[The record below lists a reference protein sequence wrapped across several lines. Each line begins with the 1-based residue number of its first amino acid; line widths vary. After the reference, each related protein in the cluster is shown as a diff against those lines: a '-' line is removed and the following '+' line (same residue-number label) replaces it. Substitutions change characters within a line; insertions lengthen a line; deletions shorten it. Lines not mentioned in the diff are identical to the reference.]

1 MQKAIN
7 SKVRGLVSSIIF
19 ALVLILDLVMMF
31 GSPKSSRESIF
42 GAAKLWN
49 EDSNVI
55 PIICVLFVAVFVVN
69 VAVAV
74 VGSIVAFRGKK
85 THIWPST
92 ALLLSHILLLAS
104 NSAFE
109 ALKSNAVLIIALV
122 VSVGAVAFSFLCG
135 LFENKVEKGTGDTK
149 TKSYLS
155 LIGCISAFLSLTL
168 FFIPICNYRFKHAD
182 YNIFPMG
189 VFSPNEDSGINF
201 VLFLLMIAAAT
212 INAFFLSAGLKQHS
226 GEISA
231 FATKIRRVVNFNLIV
246 TGAYF
251 VAGVAICSFSN
262 GEDAFYSTSCYIPFV
277 IMSVVALANA
287 FVTRKIVSPEL
298 PETEKVFNKPKIE
311 LFVLGLAMSVV
322 TVIASLSNILTI
334 SFAEPSDIN
343 DIVVNGYDI
352 LMTYNSLESG
362 MQLVAF
368 IIMAAL
374 TVIIAL
380 AVASSVALIGK
391 SKFFYEITLA
401 EIICSAI
408 FSLLL
413 GLLGKYYEVVQHL
426 NEEVMKSIIE
436 SAGSPA
442 YVELDYRVS
451 SSSFIWFLIA
461 MVIIAVILIR
471 KPYSK
476 SAVGETPIAVN
487 GTLMDGSVS
496 TVSSGVVA
504 GVSSSKVA
512 GSSAVALTSAVGGQA
527 MTSAAVEKDPCPAFT
542 ELDKKVPAFTKATLV
557 RKESTYQSPTLPD
570 VVQFIVNYA
579 RDCRLHLSYTP
590 EDIATFVAGLG
601 ATRLTI
607 LQGMSG
613 TGKTSLPKIFSEAIL
628 GNCDIIEVESS
639 WRDKNELLGYYN
651 EFSKTY
657 TPKKF
662 TQALYK
668 ARLNPE
674 TVTFIVLDEMNLSR
688 IEYYFSDFLSLME
701 NEEDQR
707 EIKLLNVNLNRTE
720 DGKLVPYY
728 GLFEGHTIRIPRNVW
743 FVGTA
748 NRDESTF
755 EISDKVYDRAHT
767 MNFNKRAVKPLSYG
781 EPIAQRYLTVDTFMS
796 LLENAKSTVRFS
808 VDRYPLIKEVEA
820 LLEPYNISFGNRI
833 ANQIEV
839 FVSIYCSCFTDP
851 ASVLKDA
858 IEKILLSKVV
868 SKLEFKSVENK
879 AQLAAKFEKLG
890 LKRCSEFILKLNED

>member
-1 MQKAIN
+1 MKKAID
-7 SKVRGLVSSIIF
+7 SKVRGLILSIVF
-19 ALVLILDLVMMF
+19 ALVLVLDTVVML
-31 GSPKSSRESIF
+31 GSPKSSRDTIF
-42 GAAKLWN
+42 GAAKLWT
-49 EDSNVI
+49 EDSDVI
-55 PIICVLFVAVFVVN
+55 PVICVLFVAVFLVN

-74 VGSIVAFRGKK
+74 IGSIVAFRGKK
-85 THIWPST
+85 SHIWPSA
-92 ALLLSHILLLAS
+92 ALLLSHILLLS
-104 NSAFE
+104 SSFAFE
-109 ALKSNAVLIIALV
+109 VLKSNAVLIIALI
-122 VSVGAVAFSFLCG
+122 VSAGAVVFSFLCG
-135 LFENKVEKGTGDTK
+135 LSENKLEKTSGDAK
-149 TKSYLS
+149 AKGYLS

-168 FFIPICNYRFKHAD
+168 FFIPICNYSFKHAD
-182 YNIFPMG
+182 YDIFPMG

-212 INAFFLSAGLKQHS
+212 INAFLLSAGLKQRS
-226 GEISA
+226 GEVSV
-231 FATKIRRVVNFNLIV
+231 FAPKIRRVVNFNLIV

-251 VAGVAICSFSN
+251 VAGIAICSFSN
-262 GEDAFYSTSCYIPFV
+262 GEEAFYSTACYIPFI
-277 IMSVVALANA
+277 IMSLVALANA
-287 FVTRKIVSPEL
+287 FVTRGIVSAEL
-298 PETEKVFNKPKIE
+298 PEAEKVFNKPKIE

-322 TVIASLSNILTI
+322 TVIASLANILTI
-334 SFAEPSDIN
+334 SFAKPSNIK

-374 TVIIAL
+374 TVIISL

-391 SKFFYEITLA
+391 SKFFYKITLA
-401 EIICSAI
+401 EVICGAL

-461 MVIIAVILIR
+461 MVIVAVILIR

-476 SAVGETPIAVN
+476 SVVGDTPIAVT
-487 GTLMDGSVS
+487 G
-496 TVSSGVVA
+496 TVSG
-504 GVSSSKVA
+504 
-512 GSSAVALTSAVGGQA
+512 GSPVISTSSAVGGQTVA
-527 MTSAAVEKDPCPAFT
+527 SSTVESDPCPAFT
-542 ELDKKVPAFTKATLV
+542 ELDKKVTAFTKATLV
-557 RKESTYQSPTLPD
+557 RKEATYPSPTLPD
-570 VVQFIVNYA
+570 VVQFVVNYA
-579 RDCRLHLSYTP
+579 RDSRLHLSYTP
-590 EDIATFVAGLG
+590 EDIATFIAGLG

-674 TVTFIVLDEMNLSR
+674 TITFIVLDEMNLSR

-701 NEEDQR
+701 NEEDKR
-707 EIKLLNVNLNRTE
+707 EIKLLNVSLNRTE
-720 DGKLVPYY
+720 DGKTMPYY
-728 GLFEGHTIRIPRNVW
+728 GLFEGHTIKVPRNVW
-743 FVGTA
+743 FIGTA

-781 EPIAQRYLTVDTFMS
+781 EPLAQRYLTVDTFIA

-858 IEKILLSKVV
+858 VEKILLSKVV

-879 AQLAAKFEKLG
+879 TVLAAKFEKLG